1 MGHGV
6 APDPLPSHPGVRWI
20 DGHLDLAYLALC
32 GRDLRVA
39 CPDPAVGCI
48 SLPALREAGVG
59 LVLATVFTEPGVTD
73 RSQPF
78 GYGSS
83 DDLDDA
89 EQAGRRQLEVY
100 HRLDAQGEIGIV
112 RSRGD
117 LDVQATGPGPRAVL
131 LMEGADPI
139 RCPDD
144 AGQWFARGVR
154 VVGLSWAA
162 GTRYA
167 GGNGN
172 PGPLTPLGIE
182 LVRALDD
189 LGIVHDASHLADEA
203 FEGLAANARGAIVAT
218 HSNCRALAGD
228 SQRHL
233 RDEQIA
239 EIGKRGGIV
248 GLNLFAKFLAPG
260 GRATISDCVAHLER
274 VCGIMGHR
282 RGIGLGSD
290 MDGGF
295 DPTEL
300 PAGLD
305 HPRKLEALAEALHD
319 AGWPDQDIE
328 GFRHANWRRF
338 LQRALS
344 A

>member
-1 MGHGV
+1 M
-6 APDPLPSHPGVRWI
+6 RWI

-39 CPDPAVGCI
+39 CPDPAAGCV

-59 LVLATVFTEPGVTD
+59 LVLATIFTEPGVTD
-73 RSQPF
+73 PSELY

-89 EQAGRRQLEVY
+89 ERAGRRQLDVY
-100 HRLDAQGEIGIV
+100 ERLEAQGEIGIV

-117 LDVQATGPGPRAVL
+117 LGEPSIVPKPQAVL

-139 RCPDD
+139 RSPDD
-144 AGQWFARGVR
+144 AKRWSDRGVR

-172 PGPLTPLGIE
+172 PGPLTPAGIE
-182 LVRALDD
+182 LVSALDD
-189 LGIVHDASHLADEA
+189 LGIVHDVSHLSDEGI
-203 FEGLAANARGAIVAT
+203 EGLLTHARGAIVAT

-233 RDEQIA
+233 RDEQIT
-239 EIGKRGGIV
+239 EITRRGGII
-248 GLNLFAKFLAPG
+248 GLNLCGNFLVPG
-260 GRATISDCVAHLER
+260 GRAAISDCVAHVER
-274 VCGIMGHR
+274 ICGIMGHR
-282 RGIGLGSD
+282 RGVGLGSD

-295 DPTEL
+295 SPGDL
-300 PAGLD
+300 PSGLD
-305 HPRKLEALAEALHD
+305 HPRKLEALAEALRD
-319 AGWPDQDIE
+319 AGWPHEDVE

-338 LQRALS
+338 LEKALPS
-344 A
+344 

>member
-1 MGHGV
+1 M
-6 APDPLPSHPGVRWI
+6 RWI

-39 CPDPAVGCI
+39 CPDLAAGCV
-48 SLPALREAGVG
+48 SLPALREAEVG
-59 LVLATVFTEPGVTD
+59 LVLATIFTEPGVTD
-73 RSQPF
+73 RSQLY

-89 EQAGRRQLEVY
+89 ERAGRRQLVVY
-100 HRLDAQGEIGIV
+100 DRLEAQGEIGIV

-117 LDVQATGPGPRAVL
+117 LVEPSKGPGPQAVL

-139 RCPDD
+139 RSPDD
-144 AGQWFARGVR
+144 AERWFADGVR

-172 PGPLTPLGIE
+172 PGPLTAAGIE
-182 LVRALDD
+182 LLGAMDD
-189 LGIVHDASHLADEA
+189 LGIVHDASHLSDDA
-203 FEGLAANARGAIVAT
+203 FEGLFAHARGPIVAT

-239 EIGKRGGIV
+239 EIARRGGIV
-248 GLNLFAKFLAPG
+248 GLNLCGSFLVPG
-260 GRATISDCVAHLER
+260 GRAAISDCVAHVER
-274 VCGIMGHR
+274 VCEIMGHR
-282 RGIGLGSD
+282 RGVGLGSD

-295 DPTEL
+295 SPGWL

-305 HPRKLEALAEALHD
+305 HPRKLEALAEALRD
-319 AGWPDQDIE
+319 AGWPDEDVE
-328 GFRHANWRRF
+328 GFRHANWHRF
-338 LQRALS
+338 LDQALPGP
-344 A
+344 